1 MPLQASIYSPRWSF
15 SIWKLAKSEM
25 VEEAEELVRSYM
37 AEAKP
42 TLSMMS
48 VMMMVVVVVVN
59 VVEDERCGDGI
70 VYGKITDSE
79 VELYAG

>member
-1 MPLQASIYSPRWSF
+1 MA
-15 SIWKLAKSEM
+15 
-25 VEEAEELVRSYM
+25 EEAEELVRSYM
-37 AEAKP
+37 AETKP

-48 VMMMVVVVVVN
+48 VMMVVVVVVVVD

-70 VYGKITDSE
+70 VHGKITDSK